1 MKKWLFL
8 AFSMG
13 LMLMGNAAWAKNDGI
28 SANQNTNQ
36 ERVQLILDVGDI
48 THMSDVELTS
58 LVNDWYDYTLIEEY
72 ESDLTCTASA
82 KGKVNVGLVSV
93 EITVEVSGPCDKIAK
108 EGAKIANTILNE
120 LKKVVQ

>member
-36 ERVQLILDVGDI
+36 ESVQLILDVGDI
-48 THMSDVELTS
+48 THMSDVELSS

>member
-13 LMLMGNAAWAKNDGI
+13 LMLMGNAAWAKVDGV
-28 SANQNTNQ
+28 SANQNTKQ
-36 ERVQLILDVGDI
+36 EGIHFNLDLGEI
-48 THMSDVELTS
+48 THMSPIELSTI
-58 LVNDWYDYTLIEEY
+58 LNDWLDYTVLEEY
-72 ESDLTCTASA
+72 ESELTCTASA

-93 EITVEVSGPCDKIAK
+93 ELTVEVSGPCDKIAK

>member
-36 ERVQLILDVGDI
+36 ESVQLFLDVGDI

>member
-36 ERVQLILDVGDI
+36 ESVQLILDVGDI